1 MDPDVAVDSAIDI
14 DFRKWISRP
23 HWRFSMRILAEDE
36 WGRWLW
42 TPPGSTAQR
51 ADDPARTFNHLNVK
65 LIAPGEWWS
74 AIWNDSGGYDLY
86 VDIITP
92 AAWGRDRVT
101 MIDLDLDVVRLADRR
116 VVIAD
121 EEEFAA
127 HQVAY
132 SYPEAVID
140 KTRRVADTLQH
151 HISTGAEPFN
161 EVGATRM
168 QQAAELA
175 AAMAAQQH
183 RSRRG

>member
-1 MDPDVAVDSAIDI
+1 
-14 DFRKWISRP
+14 
-23 HWRFSMRILAEDE
+23 MRILAEDE

-51 ADDPARTFNHLNVK
+51 GDDPARTFNHLNVK

-74 AIWNDSGGYDLY
+74 AIWNDSGGYDVY

-92 AAWGRDRVT
+92 AAWRRDRVT
-101 MIDLDLDVVRLADRR
+101 MIDLDLDVVRLADGR
-116 VVIAD
+116 VVVAD

-132 SYPEAVID
+132 SYPEAVIE
-140 KTRRVADTLQH
+140 KTRRVTDNLH
-151 HISTGAEPFN
+151 RHISAGAEPFS

-168 QQAAELA
+168 QQAADLA
-175 AAMAAQQH
+175 AEIDRVGD
-183 RSRRG
+183 RSLRG